1 MLKNSNLN
9 FSILI
14 NLYPISLC
22 TENPL
27 SLICQAM
34 SSSADRSEKAPQTRK
49 SPQKRKAPQLYTP
62 NIMSTQR
69 ASDRPP
75 EKRSA
80 LEYMAYMAKIAA
92 KAAPAP
98 IPVAA
103 PAPIPVAA
111 PAPIPVAAPAPIPV
125 AAPAPIPVAAP
136 APIPVA
142 APAPIPVAAPVVAPA
157 PIPAPILAPIPAPI
171 PVSHASRIAELRI
184 ETHGACRTAAHRN
197 STDAMRCAS
206 NAKNVANN
214 ATHNATQAGK
224 LPQDLREK
232 LLVPPAQLMEIAK
245 SAHRA
250 ADMSA
255 AAAHECT
262 KIASGIA
269 TSTSQTEA
277 LNMLT
282 RTAEECYIARSTS
295 DAAIALTNAV
305 RAILMLNM

>member
-92 KAAPAP
+92 K
-98 IPVAA
+98 
-103 PAPIPVAA
+103 
-111 PAPIPVAAPAPIPV
+111 